1 MMKLKNKIDRKKYM
15 KKNQYQFELEFYTRD
30 RVIRPRS
37 LQQKNLIKL
46 NSMQIKYWKMKLKK
60 ENQFQ
65 ERNKGEK
72 IIIKE

>member
-1 MMKLKNKIDRKKYM
+1 MKLKNKIEKKIHE

-46 NSMQIKYWKMKLKK
+46 NSMQIKY
-60 ENQFQ
+60 
-65 ERNKGEK
+65 
-72 IIIKE
+72 